1 MTLVLFFKGV
11 ASKYEKSMI
20 SRQANKVREE
30 KKLMK
35 QFLKKRWHGI
45 PVGIVSALLAIVLVA
60 GGVLAATGAFEVFRS
75 DTEVT
80 VLEPL
85 EVTEIQATGEWWD
98 WSDPEATIQHPEIYA
113 GMDIG
118 AIGYGGKY
126 FIENLIPSHNLYGLP
141 SGSPQFISVTVTV
154 EETTGQM
161 EWYGIDIYPA
171 NGWHA
176 TDTANWDLPFVTS
189 TAEDNVQTFT
199 FDMGSIT
206 YPSPCPGGDILADS
220 NQIKFFVQGKVAG
233 NAELATPLNFI
244 VTVER
249 GG

>member
-1 MTLVLFFKGV
+1 
-11 ASKYEKSMI
+11 
-20 SRQANKVREE
+20 
-30 KKLMK
+30 MK
-35 QFLKKRWHGI
+35 RFLTKRWLGL
-45 PVGIVSALLAIVLVA
+45 PVGIIAVVLLVFLLA
-60 GGVLAATGAFEVFRS
+60 GGTLAATGAFRVYDNTVEVN
-75 DTEVT
+75 

-85 EVTEIQATGEWWD
+85 EVTEIQAPGEWWD
-98 WSDPEATIQHPEIYA
+98 WSNPEAAVQYPPIYA
-113 GMDIG
+113 GMDLG

-126 FIENLIPSHNLYGLP
+126 SIHNLIPSHNLYGLP

-176 TDTANWDLPFVTS
+176 TDTANWGLPFVAS
-189 TAEDNVQTFT
+189 TAVNNVQTFT

-206 YPSPCPGGDILADS
+206 YPSPCPSGDILADS
-220 NQIKFFVQGKVAG
+220 NCVKFFVQGKVADNVVPTSEG
-233 NAELATPLNFI
+233 GTPLNFV

-249 GG
+249 GK